1 MLFLPLSV
9 VDADTFGSG
18 ANEFT
23 IDFTTI
29 GNAGNAAD
37 NTGYGAVGYGYRIG
51 TYEVSRDMIT
61 KYNAIGGGPSISLQ
75 DMTNYGGNGPDK
87 PATGVTWSEAA
98 RFVNWLN
105 TSKGYSPAYKFTI
118 DDNANV
124 NNDLWTSDDE
134 GYNPSN
140 PLRNTNAIYVLP
152 SEDEWYK
159 AAFYDPNANGG
170 TGGYWEYATGSDSAP
185 TAVASG
191 TTSGTAVYQLA
202 LETGPANITNAGG
215 LSPYGTMAQNGNA
228 WEWAESSFTAPN
240 EDGTDSRVLR
250 NGGWFDS
257 TSANLASSFRLEHLS
272 FRSLIAGGFRV
283 AAVPVVAAV
292 PELSGSF
299 ATLLCVLVCVE
310 ACVCVYVCVCCCV

>member
-18 ANEFT
+18 AYEFT

-61 KYNAIGGGPSISLQ
+61 KYNAISGGPTITLA
-75 DMTNYGGNGPDK
+75 DMTSFGGNGADK
-87 PATGVTWSEAA
+87 PATGVSWNEAA

-105 TSKGYSPAYKFTI
+105 TSKGYSAAYKFTTGGAN
-118 DDNANV
+118 DNIA
-124 NNDLWTSDDE
+124 LWTSGDP
-134 GYNPSN
+134 GYDPSN
-140 PLRNTNAIYVLP
+140 PFRNKNAIYVLP
-152 SEDEWYK
+152 SENEWYK
-159 AAFYDPNANGG
+159 AAYYDPSLNNGL
-170 TGGYWEYATGSDSAP
+170 GGYWDYATGSNSAP

-228 WEWAESSFTAPN
+228 WEWGESAFMAPNDQADEWRLFRGSDWQFLASEAVSTYRSSFSPS
-240 EDGTDSRVLR
+240 TDD
-250 NGGWFDS
+250 NYGM
-257 TSANLASSFRLEHLS
+257 
-272 FRSLIAGGFRV
+272 GFR
-283 AAVPVVAAV
+283 VAAV

-299 ATLLCVLVCVE
+299 ATLLCALGMVLRRRR
-310 ACVCVYVCVCCCV
+310 